1 MYVKF
6 EHRITAHFQ
15 KHPRKLS
22 LCTLTLLIHVLTTSG
37 EDTLPNVYVEVML
50 NTLHV
55 NYAGVAVAVS
65 PPCLI
70 LRVKSGIFGQTAKFG
85 QPPCLFHS
93 SVIGIENK
101 LTKQTVKLLMRRLIR
116 GRFIWI
122 STVGKCVSE
131 FS

>member
-55 NYAGVAVAVS
+55 SNAGVTVTLS

-70 LRVKSGIFGQTAKFG
+70 LRVKYGKVGY
-85 QPPCLFHS
+85 
-93 SVIGIENK
+93 
-101 LTKQTVKLLMRRLIR
+101 IR
-116 GRFIWI
+116 
-122 STVGKCVSE
+122 TDC
-131 FS
+131 